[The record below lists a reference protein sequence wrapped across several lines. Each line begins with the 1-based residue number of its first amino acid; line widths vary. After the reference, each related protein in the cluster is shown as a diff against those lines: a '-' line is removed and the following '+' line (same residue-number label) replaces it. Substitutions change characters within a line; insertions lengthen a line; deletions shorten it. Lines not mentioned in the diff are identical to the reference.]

1 MTRPDLN
8 RLQEQYTLRI
18 VQDRKEPPLVSST
31 STIESSPSPPCSS
44 SPSCLWEA
52 PASLVWAMD
61 RRCSDRKPKVPAHM
75 HCQNHPDAVRLE
87 GPASLS
93 NQYVKPSPEPC
104 NSKPQ
109 ATFCIRLCTSPNPK
123 PSTLDPKPFSAR
135 ALGVC
140 RQAKPST
147 PNPQPSTLN
156 PQPST
161 LNPQSQTLNPQL
173 STLNPQAQSLNPKPE
188 DSSCPSA
195 ARAAA
200 SAAFCA
206 ASSSAWP
213 RSNSDCRA

>member
-1 MTRPDLN
+1 MQQLRELCDDPPRFKSSAGTIHPSDCAG
-8 RLQEQYTLRI
+8 QEGASFG
-18 VQDRKEPPLVSST
+18 VSST

-75 HCQNHPDAVRLE
+75 HCQSHPDAVRLE

-93 NQYVKPSPEPC
+93 NQYVKPSP

-156 PQPST
+156 PQPQTLNPQPST
-161 LNPQSQTLNPQL
+161 LNPQPSTLDPQP
-173 STLNPQAQSLNPKPE
+173 STLNPKPSTLNSQPSTLKP
-188 DSSCPSA
+188 
-195 ARAAA
+195 RA
-200 SAAFCA
+200 
-206 ASSSAWP
+206 
-213 RSNSDCRA
+213 